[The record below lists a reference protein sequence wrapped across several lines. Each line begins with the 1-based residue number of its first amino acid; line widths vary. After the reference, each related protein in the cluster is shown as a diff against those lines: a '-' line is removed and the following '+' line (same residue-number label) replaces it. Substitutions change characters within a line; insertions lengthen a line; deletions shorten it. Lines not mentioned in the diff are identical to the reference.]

1 MNIFSLSGKTAFV
14 AGASRGIGLAIA
26 EGVARA
32 GADTIL
38 ASRNIEVLEQNAARL
53 RDEGF
58 KARAVRLDVCDP
70 ASIREAVEAVPE
82 IDILHCVSGVN
93 TRKHFEDFDRK
104 DFDYILG
111 TNLVGI
117 AELVQVV
124 GRQMIAR
131 GKGGKIVNIG
141 SMTTIRGVPYV
152 GAYALS
158 KSGIGG
164 LTRTLAAE
172 WAKYGIRVNCIA
184 PGFILTDLNR
194 KMWQDETLLDWLPR
208 VQPNPVLGTPADVA
222 PLAVFLSCD
231 GSNYISGQV
240 IAVDGALS
248 TAVNWPFEP

>member
-1 MNIFSLSGKTAFV
+1 M
-14 AGASRGIGLAIA
+14 
-26 EGVARA
+26 
-32 GADTIL
+32 
-38 ASRNIEVLEQNAARL
+38 
-53 RDEGF
+53 
-58 KARAVRLDVCDP
+58 
-70 ASIREAVEAVPE
+70 
-82 IDILHCVSGVN
+82 N

-117 AELVQVV
+117 AEVVQAV

-164 LTRTLAAE
+164 LTRTLAVE

-184 PGFILTDLNR
+184 PGFIITDLNR

-240 IAVDGALS
+240 IAIDGALS
-248 TAVNWPFEP
+248 NAVNWPFEP